1 MKAVGFNQVNTG
13 GRRWCV
19 EKLHESNVRREG
31 RKFSRL
37 GTGEDTRE

>member
-19 EKLHESNVRREG
+19 EKLHESNVRREASSL
-31 RKFSRL
+31 FNNL
-37 GTGEDTRE
+37 